1 MSNNRVWMQP
11 PLQPWIKTRQD
22 GQSRTDSGFTFAFC
36 SLKLDWFFALTF
48 KIKKDVHFE
57 FWFLVY
63 WLNKRDDLC
72 IYILIS
78 AEIDRETAFE
88 VYLPLRY
95 WLIWEL
101 CSTRSR
107 AQGKPSGPLNHPKY
121 HSQGSDVCPLCCCLP
136 FIAAALQ
143 TWSCLSV
150 QPVCQSLIW

>member
-1 MSNNRVWMQP
+1 MPRDLLVSDGMHLAIDQPQTSFFVLASPYNWVIMSNNRVWMQL

-22 GQSRTDSGFTFAFC
+22 GQGWMDSGFTFAFC

-48 KIKKDVHFE
+48 KIKKGTHFE
-57 FWFLVY
+57 FFLVY

-101 CSTRSR
+101 
-107 AQGKPSGPLNHPKY
+107 KLEVEHK
-121 HSQGSDVCPLCCCLP
+121 GSHLDL
-136 FIAAALQ
+136 
-143 TWSCLSV
+143 
-150 QPVCQSLIW
+150 